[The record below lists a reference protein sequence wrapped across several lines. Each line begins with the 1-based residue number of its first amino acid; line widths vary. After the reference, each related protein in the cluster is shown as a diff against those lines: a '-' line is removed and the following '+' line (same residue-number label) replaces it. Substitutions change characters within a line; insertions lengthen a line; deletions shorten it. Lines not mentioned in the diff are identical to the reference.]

1 MSERELMTA
10 EEIHEFGI
18 EIVSNELKKD
28 GYEILTTNNSIEVN
42 PQITARKGSQLAFIV
57 VRTACYPD
65 KGTIEEATHFQMIDH
80 ADEFDAIPFFA
91 SVGLANAEATTEE
104 EMRLPVRG
112 AGFYAAYEG
121 LTIMSRSD
129 RAHIWNGEKPANA
142 TAAGLRQ

>member
-104 EMRLPVRG
+104 E
-112 AGFYAAYEG
+112 GFYAAYEG